1 MPKPILSQSGNGL
14 HINLSLFK
22 NGCNIFKSER
32 NEQAPDAESFIAG
45 VLDRACEMSVFL
57 NPITNS
63 YARLGSFEAPKYV
76 TWSHRT
82 GRS

>member
-1 MPKPILSQSGNGL
+1 
-14 HINLSLFK
+14 
-22 NGCNIFKSER
+22 
-32 NEQAPDAESFIAG
+32 
-45 VLDRACEMSVFL
+45 LDRACEMSVFL